1 MNPPIQTEWS
11 GRHAGKDQLRSEV
24 WSRLVEQEAAIG
36 KPFGH
41 IPNFKGADQAAER
54 LAGLP
59 IWQQARVIKSNPDSP
74 QQPVRWRALQDGKKL
89 YMAVPRLAQERC
101 FVELTQ
107 TALEQQGVSLKTAA
121 TIKGAMRYGRLVSLA
136 EMEPID
142 LVVTGC
148 VAVSWDGG
156 RTGKGAGFADLE
168 LGLLRQFGLIKADTP
183 IVTTVHSLQLV
194 ENEKLP
200 MQAHDWSL
208 TWIVTPAEVFE
219 TRSTRPQPE
228 GLDWT
233 KVRPEQVETIPVLRK
248 LKAQV
253 SYED

>member
-1 MNPPIQTEWS
+1 MNTPIQTEWS

-24 WSRLVEQEAAIG
+24 WSRLVEQEVAIG
-36 KPFGH
+36 QPFGH

-54 LAGLP
+54 LAGFSV
-59 IWQQARVIKSNPDSP
+59 WQQARVIKSNPDSP

-101 FVELTQ
+101 FVELAR
-107 TALEQQGVSLKTAA
+107 TALEQQAVSLKTAA

-148 VAVSWDGG
+148 VAVSQDGG

-168 LGLLRQFGLIKADTP
+168 LGILRQFGLIKGDTP
-183 IVTTVHSLQLV
+183 IVTTVHVLQLV

-200 MQAHDWSL
+200 MQTHDWSL
-208 TWIVTPAEVFE
+208 SWIVTPDEVFE

-228 GLDWT
+228 GLDWA
-233 KVRPEQVETIPVLRK
+233 KVRPEQVQTIPVLRK
-248 LKAQV
+248 LKTQAGH
-253 SYED
+253 EG